1 MLVALQSIKNV
12 QTNWKKIPKISTAPL
27 PLRSRSAPTPPYF
40 FSSNVPLRFRSA
52 SAHPIFW
59 SAPLHFPLPLRAHAL
74 PALVS
79 RRKTIPVFF
88 LLQLVSHIVPFT
100 TILKLFFICQ
110 KNLITVNEKK
120 IRLQVLFYISIP
132 TPRVL
137 DNKLFTWLKKLLLLK
152 IEISISINSLLRLLR
167 VATIIYFRFVL
178 FSNNNNIMIRIYS

>member
-12 QTNWKKIPKISTAPL
+12 QTNWKKYQKYPPLRSRSAPAPL

-40 FSSNVPLRFRSA
+40 FFKQR
-52 SAHPIFW
+52 
-59 SAPLHFPLPLRAHAL
+59 SAPLPLIRFSGPLRAHAL